1 MFAKTERVSVF
12 SYQNF
17 MSDFANK
24 LNQIQMGMP
33 SNTMQIRDIKSR
45 KLFESGSNNLL
56 AKSDVK
62 FCWHGDQP
70 TGQFDESLVFN

>member
-1 MFAKTERVSVF
+1 
-12 SYQNF
+12 

-62 FCWHGDQP
+62 FCGHGDQP
-70 TGQFDESLVFN
+70 TGQERHCNLTNHWFSIESQLVPPF

>member
-1 MFAKTERVSVF
+1 
-12 SYQNF
+12 

-70 TGQFDESLVFN
+70 TG